1 MSICLCPAPAD
12 LWRVERFDPIGV
24 ALPSAWI
31 EPVIAL
37 AGFAEGSDGRFAAVA
52 PVVST
57 HLCSDTAEAVDPDDE
72 KVTVRFG
79 REHAERFAWEWVTVH
94 LQVVQK
100 SPRYAGHHLVI
111 EKSHPD
117 TQTTALQVVHVD
129 GCPRCAAENEEAQQ
143 EVTG

>member
-52 PVVST
+52 PVVPT
-57 HLCSDTAEAVDPDDE
+57 HLCSDAAEAVDPDDE
-72 KVTVRFG
+72 KVTVRLAASTPSG
-79 REHAERFAWEWVTVH
+79 SRGSG
-94 LQVVQK
+94 
-100 SPRYAGHHLVI
+100 SPCTCRSCRSRPGTPATT
-111 EKSHPD
+111 SSSRSP
-117 TQTTALQVVHVD
+117 TQTRRP
-129 GCPRCAAENEEAQQ
+129 PRCRSCTSTAARGAPPR
-143 EVTG
+143 TRKPSRR